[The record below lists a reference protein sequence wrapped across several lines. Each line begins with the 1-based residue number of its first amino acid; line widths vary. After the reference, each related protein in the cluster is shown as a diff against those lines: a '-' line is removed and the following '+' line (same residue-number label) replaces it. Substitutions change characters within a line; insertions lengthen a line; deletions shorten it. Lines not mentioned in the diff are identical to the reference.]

1 MAGRQCLRRPVSNPR
16 SLVGLSR
23 DLRFAIWRRTESQ
36 CQDHLPGGICW
47 KKAAMFAVADATSL
61 QVPAIKLQLSRI
73 EALPEARCFLL
84 RGGRR
89 LRVLG

>member
-1 MAGRQCLRRPVSNPR
+1 MSRP
-16 SLVGLSR
+16 L
-23 DLRFAIWRRTESQ
+23 A
-36 CQDHLPGGICW
+36 ICW